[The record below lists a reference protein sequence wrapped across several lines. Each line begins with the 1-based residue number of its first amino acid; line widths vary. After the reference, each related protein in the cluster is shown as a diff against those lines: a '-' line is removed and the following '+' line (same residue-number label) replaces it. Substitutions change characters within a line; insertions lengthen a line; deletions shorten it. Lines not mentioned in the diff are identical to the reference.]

1 MFIICSSLTHF
12 TITRY
17 ESEHIKKI
25 ITNIASVILS
35 YKLSFP
41 KENLV
46 GMDDHLKNI
55 SLGLNMESNDVR
67 MIMIYGIGGIG
78 KTTIAQYVYEQI
90 SCRFECCSFLE
101 NVERTELL
109 GLQNQLLKDTVVGGN
124 EKISNTNRAA
134 YVIEN
139 SLHFRK
145 ALIVFDSVDDD
156 MKKLELLVGTHNWF
170 GKGSRIIITTRDKHL
185 LNRLKV
191 DHSYEVVGLKY
202 NEALKLFSQ
211 YAFGPDFPKKDF
223 KSLID
228 RVLHYCQGHPL
239 ALKVLG
245 SNLRCKT
252 IHEWDNQLHKL
263 EKEPEMKILSV
274 LKTSYDGLDRSQQKI
289 FLDIACFFESENKD
303 FASKILD
310 GCKLYG
316 EINIRVL
323 WDRCLITVT
332 SSDIICM
339 HDLMRQM
346 GRQIVRDD
354 YPEDPNRWSRLWNI
368 DDIYH
373 AFTSEEVRIKIKLIA

>member
-67 MIMIYGIGGIG
+67 TIMIYGIGGIG

-90 SCRFECCSFLE
+90 SWRFECCSFLE

-109 GLQNQLLKDTVVGGN
+109 GLQNQLLKDTIVGGN
-124 EKISNTNRAA
+124 KKISSTHQAA

-156 MKKLELLVGTHNWF
+156 MNKLELLVGTHNWF

-202 NEALKLFSQ
+202 NKALKLFSQ
-211 YAFGPDFPKKDF
+211 YAFGPYFPKEDF
-223 KSLID
+223 KGLID
-228 RVLHYCQGHPL
+228 RVIHYCQGHPL

-245 SNLRCKT
+245 SNLWCKT
-252 IHEWDNQLHKL
+252 IHEWDSQLHKL

-289 FLDIACFFESENKD
+289 FLDIACFFEGENRD

-323 WDRCLITVT
+323 WDKCLITVT
-332 SSDIICM
+332 SDNRICM
-339 HDLMRQM
+339 HDLMQQM
-346 GRQIVRDD
+346 GWQIVRED

-373 AFTSEEVRIKIKLIA
+373 ALIGEEVRIKIKLIA